1 MITEQEI
8 DWFMDHCIFPNKPY
22 KPSYNELIQTYP
34 TALHLVKRNIK
45 QEIKFLKDKTNNLL
59 AHGAVADE
67 GNRAFIHALEEEHQD
82 ELARL
87 KLQLKLLEPRDET
100 SCFITP
106 QDIALAKLVP
116 ISNFIKIPASKK
128 SICLFHADN
137 QPSLHIYGTTY
148 HCFTCSAHG
157 STIDIVMKLRNLSF
171 TNAVKFLINK

>member
-1 MITEQEI
+1 M
-8 DWFMDHCIFPNKPY
+8 K
-22 KPSYNELIQTYP
+22 
-34 TALHLVKRNIK
+34 
-45 QEIKFLKDKTNNLL
+45 EIKLKIKKLKAHMNKML
-59 AHGAVADE
+59 A
-67 GNRAFIHALEEEHQD
+67 NRAIANECTKGFLDALEEEHTE
-82 ELARL
+82 ELNKL

-116 ISNFIKIPASKK
+116 ISNFIKVPASKK
-128 SICLFHADN
+128 SICLFHADS
-137 QPSLHIYGTTY
+137 QPSMHIYGTTY